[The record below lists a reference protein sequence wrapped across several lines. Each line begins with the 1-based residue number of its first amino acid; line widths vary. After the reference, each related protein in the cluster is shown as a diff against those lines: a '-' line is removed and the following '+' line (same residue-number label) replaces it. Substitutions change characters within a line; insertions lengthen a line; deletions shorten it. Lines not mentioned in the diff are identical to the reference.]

1 MIIIYRVYLEDGGN
15 ISEIE
20 KLEEKKILK
29 LEEWMKINILRC
41 KDIKNLRVIRVFNW
55 MCLRDNEEYI
65 LSLEFRE

>member
-1 MIIIYRVYLEDGGN
+1 MTIIYRVHLEDGGN

-41 KDIKNLRVIRVFNW
+41 KDIKNLRAIRVSN
-55 MCLRDNEEYI
+55 
-65 LSLEFRE
+65 